1 MAKDYARPFYDS
13 KEWRKTREAYLQSQH
28 YICERCGGAA
38 SVVHHIR
45 YIKPWNVND
54 PDITLNWDNL
64 KAVCEKCHAE
74 EHSQDMKAR
83 GQAARL
89 NGIAFDDEGNVIK
102 QANVFLVCGSP
113 ASGKTT
119 YVAQHKSGKDLVVDL
134 DYLCAALNGETGN
147 VHLNHAPILSVAL
160 EVRELLYQIIQARRG
175 RWERAFVITTI
186 ADAREMKAVAD
197 ELRAEVVLAIC
208 TGSSCRTGGVEGL
221 QCEKLHGYKDFRIG
235 LNFVVLKKVNTHKSE
250 MLFLLYLHIKWR
262 WQSLII

>member
-102 QANVFLVCGSP
+102 QANVFLVSGSP
-113 ASGKTT
+113 PSRKTT
-119 YVAQHKSGKDLVVDL
+119 YVAQHKSGNDIVVDL
-134 DYLCAALNGETGN
+134 EYLSAALNGQTGN
-147 VHLNHAPILSVAL
+147 VDL
-160 EVRELLYQIIQARRG
+160 
-175 RWERAFVITTI
+175 
-186 ADAREMKAVAD
+186 
-197 ELRAEVVLAIC
+197 
-208 TGSSCRTGGVEGL
+208 
-221 QCEKLHGYKDFRIG
+221 
-235 LNFVVLKKVNTHKSE
+235 
-250 MLFLLYLHIKWR
+250 
-262 WQSLII
+262 

>member
-160 EVRELLYQIIQARRG
+160 EVRELPVSYPH
-175 RWERAFVITTI
+175 
-186 ADAREMKAVAD
+186 
-197 ELRAEVVLAIC
+197 LRAHETVLDPVC
-208 TGSSCRTGGVEGL
+208 L
-221 QCEKLHGYKDFRIG
+221 LLLEKTKISTR
-235 LNFVVLKKVNTHKSE
+235 
-250 MLFLLYLHIKWR
+250 LYG
-262 WQSLII
+262 

>member
-89 NGIAFDDEGNVIK
+89 NGY
-102 QANVFLVCGSP
+102 C
-113 ASGKTT
+113 
-119 YVAQHKSGKDLVVDL
+119 
-134 DYLCAALNGETGN
+134 
-147 VHLNHAPILSVAL
+147 
-160 EVRELLYQIIQARRG
+160 
-175 RWERAFVITTI
+175 
-186 ADAREMKAVAD
+186 
-197 ELRAEVVLAIC
+197 LR
-208 TGSSCRTGGVEGL
+208 
-221 QCEKLHGYKDFRIG
+221 
-235 LNFVVLKKVNTHKSE
+235 
-250 MLFLLYLHIKWR
+250 
-262 WQSLII
+262 

>member
-74 EHSQDMKAR
+74 EHSQDVKAR

-119 YVAQHKSGKDLVVDL
+119 YVAQHKSGNDLVVDL

-186 ADAREMKAVAD
+186 ADTREMKAIAD
-197 ELRAEVVLAIC
+197 ELRAEVVLMPTTLEECIRRIQSDESRAHN
-208 TGSSCRTGGVEGL
+208 RQL
-221 QCEKLHGYKDFRIG
+221 NEKLAAEWFEKYDASRRSDEIPPTKIF
-235 LNFVVLKKVNTHKSE
+235 
-250 MLFLLYLHIKWR
+250 
-262 WQSLII
+262 